1 MMWTVVITTKERVTL
16 NPIKLCFIGAGFH
29 ASTNIYPSA
38 IEAGAIIQGIA
49 TRSLERSQAAL
60 LRFGS
65 IGQAYDNVHLMLEH
79 EDCDG
84 VVVVAQPQDQVT
96 LAMECIRAG
105 KNVYVDKPLGWNAA
119 EAKMVSDAAEQA
131 GVVLMVGFM
140 KRYAPV
146 YLKLKELID
155 GGTLGKVRSFQ
166 VRFAVDSTPFCK
178 DEEQFIKL
186 AAIHMVDLMRF
197 LFGDMVKVTGTTVR
211 DGEHINQGISF
222 VFEQGIV
229 GSAYFAGMSAWSRES
244 EHVLVTFDNG
254 FASADEVTKL
264 TIHSSQT
271 FDNLPWKSLAEQDIV
286 YTPSAY
292 PMSGTHRDL
301 YLRGF
306 VGEMVHFSECC
317 RDHSLP
323 HSSGQDNIKTMALC
337 DAILSALA

>member
-1 MMWTVVITTKERVTL
+1 M

-38 IEAGAIIQGIA
+38 IEAGAVIQGIA

-65 IGQAYDNVHLMLEH
+65 LGQAYDDVQLMLEH

-84 VVVVAQPQDQVT
+84 VVVVAQPEDQVALT
-96 LAMECIRAG
+96 LACIRAG

-119 EAKMVSDAAEQA
+119 EARMISDAADKA
-131 GVVLMVGFM
+131 GVMLMVGFM

-146 YLKLKELID
+146 YLKLKELINREN
-155 GGTLGKVRSFQ
+155 LGKVRSFQ
-166 VRFAVDSTPFCK
+166 VKFAVDSTPFCK

-197 LFGDMVKVTGTTVR
+197 LFGEMVKVTGTTFR
-211 DGEHINQGISF
+211 DGEHINQSISF
-222 VFEQGIV
+222 LFENGIV
-229 GSAYFAGMSAWSRES
+229 GSAYFTGMSAWSRES

-254 FASADEVTKL
+254 FASADELTKL

-286 YTPSAY
+286 YTPSGS
-292 PMSGTHRDL
+292 PMSGVYRDL

-306 VGEMVHFSECC
+306 VGEMEHFVECC
-317 RDHSLP
+317 RNHSQP
-323 HSSGQDNIKTMALC
+323 HSNGQDNIKTMDLC
-337 DAILSALA
+337 DTILAAFK